1 MAILKVLALITL
13 LCWAITPAYAASSPY
28 LAPAN
33 AAAQWLE
40 SRHNNDGSWGLIADI
55 RLLDTVESVIALR
68 AIGRHSNAYLAG
80 VAWLENHAA
89 ASVDFA
95 ARRVLALSAHGD
107 NLTADLAYLRGTRY
121 AGAQAS
127 GGWGLTGAYSES
139 SIDSAIALLAS
150 PSLNESGAPA
160 NYLKGAQ
167 LALGAGNSGW
177 PLAQS
182 NSSDA
187 LTTALVVRALLNNGE
202 PAASATIQNA
212 VNTLNTLVGP
222 AASAPVQAL
231 TAMALL
237 QAGANASALLNALV
251 DQQSALDGSING
263 DVYSTALA
271 LRSFAAAI
279 GTDAAVQA
287 TLVTIT
293 DPSLRAALNAALGRN
308 LMDAI
313 DRAELARLTALNA
326 AGLGITN
333 LTGLE
338 FAVNL
343 TTLDLRN
350 NNITSTAP
358 LAALSVLSSLKLSG
372 NPVLSQGSGEVPML
386 PPWALVSFAGVLLV
400 TLRRWVAGTQGHP

>member
-1 MAILKVLALITL
+1 MAILKLLALIAL
-13 LCWAITPAYAASSPY
+13 HCWAITPANATSSPY

-33 AAAQWLE
+33 AAALWLE
-40 SRHNNDGSWGLIADI
+40 SQQNNDGSWGAITDI
-55 RLLDTVESVIALR
+55 RLLDTVEAVIALR
-68 AIGRHSNAYLAG
+68 AVGRRSRAYFTG

-89 ASVDFA
+89 TSVDFA

-107 NLTADLAYLRGTRY
+107 NLAADFAYLRGARY
-121 AGAQAS
+121 AGAPAS
-127 GGWGLTGAYSES
+127 GGWGLTGAYSAS
-139 SIDSAIALLAS
+139 SIDSAIVLLAS
-150 PSLNESGAPA
+150 ASLNDSGAPV
-160 NYLKGAQ
+160 NYLKSAQ
-167 LALGAGNSGW
+167 LALGAGNRGW

-187 LTTALVVRALLNNGE
+187 LTTALVVRALLNHGE

-212 VNTLNTLVGP
+212 VTTLNTLVGP
-222 AASAPVQAL
+222 TTSPSVQAL

-237 QAGANASALLNALV
+237 QAGANATALLNNLTGL
-251 DQQSALDGSING
+251 QSAVDGSING
-263 DVYSTALA
+263 DIYSTALA
-271 LRSFAAAI
+271 VRSFAAAM

-287 TLVTIT
+287 TVVIIT

-313 DRAELARLTALNA
+313 DRAELARLTSLNA

-386 PPWALVSFAGVLLV
+386 PPWAMATFAGALLM
-400 TLRRWVAGTQGHP
+400 TLKRWAGRSEARP

>member
-1 MAILKVLALITL
+1 M
-13 LCWAITPAYAASSPY
+13 
-28 LAPAN
+28 
-33 AAAQWLE
+33 
-40 SRHNNDGSWGLIADI
+40 
-55 RLLDTVESVIALR
+55 
-68 AIGRHSNAYLAG
+68 
-80 VAWLENHAA
+80 
-89 ASVDFA
+89 
-95 ARRVLALSAHGD
+95 
-107 NLTADLAYLRGTRY
+107 
-121 AGAQAS
+121 
-127 GGWGLTGAYSES
+127 WGLTGAYRES

-160 NYLKGAQ
+160 NYLKGEQ

-182 NSSDA
+182 KTSDA

-202 PAASATIQNA
+202 PATSATIQNA

-222 AASAPVQAL
+222 AASPPVQAL

-251 DQQSALDGSING
+251 GQQSTLDGSIDG

-279 GTDAAVQA
+279 GSDAAVQA
-287 TLVTIT
+287 RLVTIT

-350 NNITSTAP
+350 NNISSTAP

-400 TLRRWVAGTQGHP
+400 MLRRWVAGTQGHP